1 MKNNKLHS
9 NNNIELAKDLDNIYD
24 LYVKFKL
31 KLKHIIKL
39 IKYL

>member
-1 MKNNKLHS
+1 MRKKNKNK
-9 NNNIELAKDLDNIYD
+9 NIQLAKDLDNIYD
-24 LYVKFKL
+24 LYVKFRL

>member
-1 MKNNKLHS
+1 MSKKNKNK
-9 NNNIELAKDLDNIYD
+9 NIKIAKDLDNIYD
-24 LYVKFKL
+24 LYVKFRL